1 MSEQRSR
8 FRPRNL
14 AAIVSLIA
22 FLFLALAVDSLAAVL
37 TNQASVTLA
46 WDKSTSD
53 FATNGITYRV
63 YATNTAFASYSTN
76 AFAGTNTVVT
86 FTNLAAGT
94 WKFHAVSIQANLES
108 TPSNVIFYT
117 VPTNAPAAPGKFAL
131 VYLQNENV
139 LTVTNWS
146 DLGLFRARIYI
157 P

>member
-1 MSEQRSR
+1 MSEHRSTIPAR
-8 FRPRNL
+8 LLGALLCWTALLLAPVAS
-14 AAIVSLIA
+14 AAI
-22 FLFLALAVDSLAAVL
+22 L
-37 TNQASVTLA
+37 TNLASVTLA

-53 FATNGITYRV
+53 FDTNGITYRV

-76 AFAGTNTVVT
+76 AFAGTNTAVT
-86 FTNLAAGT
+86 LTNLAAGT

-108 TPSNVIFYT
+108 APSNVIFYT

-131 VYLQNENV
+131 VYLQYENV

-146 DLGLFRARIYI
+146 DFGLFRARIYI